1 MSMQRVLETARKF
14 GLPVIVTD
22 VAGRD
27 PMVMMPLEQFEA
39 LTEGGSDILP
49 EPRIVPE
56 VVRTMEQEIRV
67 PFVRENV
74 EFSSVSETKTR
85 PEKEKNVESEA
96 GEMTMEEQFF
106 LEPVDDEGNP

>member
-39 LTEGGSDILP
+39 LTDGGSSMP
-49 EPRIVPE
+49 EPRMMADVP
-56 VVRTMEQEIRV
+56 RSMEQEVRV
-67 PFVRENV
+67 PIVREKV
-74 EFSSVSETKTR
+74 EFSGVSEQKPSAEPTK
-85 PEKEKNVESEA
+85 A
-96 GEMTMEEQFF
+96 GESQGAELTMEEQFF
-106 LEPVDDEGNP
+106 LEPVDDEGTE

>member
-39 LTEGGSDILP
+39 LTDGGSP
-49 EPRIVPE
+49 VSEPRMMAEVPRPMDQE
-56 VVRTMEQEIRV
+56 VRI
-67 PFVRENV
+67 PIVREKV
-74 EFSSVSETKTR
+74 EFSSVSEQKTA
-85 PEKEKNVESEA
+85 EESPKTSDVPGA
-96 GEMTMEEQFF
+96 DLTIEEQFF
-106 LEPVDDEGNP
+106 LEPVDDENA